1 MMRNTPGYQQT
12 LFKDRQAA
20 AGYGGVS
27 DNVAPNWV
35 GTFDVDN
42 DANVVV
48 QASFTA
54 YASRINFQPH
64 TATFK
69 LLLDGEEVG
78 TTSYHFNKEF
88 DHRTIPSFLVSL
100 PRIGRGTHKVEIR
113 IPAGA
118 VVDLNDF
125 ASVVVSVCSHH

>member
-1 MMRNTPGYQQT
+1 MG
-12 LFKDRQAA
+12 RQAA
-20 AGYGGVS
+20 TGEVL

-35 GTFDVDN
+35 GTFKVDN
-42 DANVVV
+42 DANVVI

-54 YASRINFQPH
+54 YASCINFQLH

-88 DHRTIPSFLVSL
+88 NHRTIPSFLVSL
-100 PRIGRGTHKVEIR
+100 PHIGRGTHKVEIR

-118 VVDLNDF
+118 IVDLNNF
-125 ASVVVSVCSHH
+125 ASMVVSICSH